1 MRHDYVIDQAVV
13 SLLAAALQEKFDY
26 LLNPELSW
34 YVAEAAARELV
45 RIQEATGRDL
55 IIRSDV
61 E

>member
-1 MRHDYVIDQAVV
+1 MRHDYVIDQIVV
-13 SLLAAALQEKFDY
+13 DLLAAALQEKFDY